1 MNLIFVSGSLL
12 NLFFLSWE
20 SSIGKASWESSIR
33 KASWESSI
41 GESSWEPSIRISSY
55 SCKGTD
61 SIGNTSSSYRGS
73 SQRSRGWD
81 FMDRSGFLLGSK
93 ASSSSVV
100 KSSLESSLGSSNLF
114 SISKVF
120 SSNLS
125 SLYISIHRSQSSMS
139 SCFSSSKSS
148 IELSLSSSNISS
160 VLNRKGSGS
169 SQERSNQQFVH
180 LGLLQRIFRVNSPC

>member
-1 MNLIFVSGSLL
+1 MNLIFVSASLL
-12 NLFFLSWE
+12 NLFFLSW
-20 SSIGKASWESSIR
+20 GNYWKASIR
-33 KASWESSI
+33 KTSIRKSSWESSI
-41 GESSWEPSIRISSY
+41 GEPSIRISSY

-73 SQRSRGWD
+73 SKRSWGWD

-125 SLYISIHRSQSSMS
+125 SLDISIHRSQSSMF
-139 SCFSSSKSS
+139 SCF
-148 IELSLSSSNISS
+148 SSSNISS

-180 LGLLQRIFRVNSPC
+180 LGLLQ